1 MDVLRFKHNNDYEI
15 VIRTDSISRS
25 WKRFCSRIDK
35 NGNRNSLTYCRYTST
50 DNGMLE
56 LFNPDEEGVEGFGNL
71 GYGTI
76 WENKPPVLF
85 ETNKYSISIKFPKTD
100 GKPKVKH
107 AKKDVEDFFFYDKDS
122 NGDGCKLTGD
132 VSFLN
137 EPGVFKLEFEYV
149 IDGKRKNEIF
159 TFEIESPKLDTKK
172 DYKIILD
179 SVNREYENIIFR
191 YLSVTYQQFKE
202 KGTANNDQ
210 IWIQVFED
218 IFDDYIKAVNR
229 IINKPHFKTK
239 TYTDYERA
247 DKIKKWTPQM
257 EEKYWEYKQRG
268 NNELERHFFSYK
280 EYSTTINTLENRFVK
295 YTVCK
300 IGRRLFYIINNILK
314 SDKNSEMSVSR
325 RSTLKGYTKKLNNIL
340 NNDFFKTIGR
350 FEGLKQES
358 LILQNRSGYVQVYK
372 DWIKLKRGIGLY
384 IGATNISTLQ
394 IWEIYELWCFI
405 KMKHLIREVLN
416 IDEQDTE
423 HVFDDKNTVL
433 DFFSSSKV
441 EHVVT
446 FIYPEK
452 FNREGD
458 KVTLHY
464 QHTFNRF
471 KDDMH
476 TATTEQ
482 RPDIVLNIHRK
493 DDITLTYLYDA
504 KYRVLDD
511 EKNEGDRMNADYPV
525 PEAINQM
532 HRYRDAIYYGSNYKE
547 HVSKE
552 IIGGYILFPG
562 RGNDE
567 SVSER
572 YFSKSIEKV
581 NIGAFPLIPDSI
593 EKNEGS
599 LLRKHL
605 EKILIKNSKIQQ
617 ITTAK
622 PQRGLYYTTITPN
635 SNDNILIGCV
645 KSKAQKDWIMEHE
658 WYNIR
663 LMVHNHE
670 RPGAQISDINL
681 MLVKHIVLY
690 LYNEEAG
697 HPEYIGCYDIKS
709 NDLAPMFFDNND
721 MQRSEY
727 PDNDND
733 SFFNRYLVYEIDT
746 ENDSC
751 INIDINKMSEYIS
764 KSLDNSKEKGSP
776 ILVTVKDIND
786 MIINA

>member
-1 MDVLRFKHNNDYEI
+1 
-15 VIRTDSISRS
+15 
-25 WKRFCSRIDK
+25 
-35 NGNRNSLTYCRYTST
+35 
-50 DNGMLE
+50 
-56 LFNPDEEGVEGFGNL
+56 
-71 GYGTI
+71 
-76 WENKPPVLF
+76 
-85 ETNKYSISIKFPKTD
+85 
-100 GKPKVKH
+100 
-107 AKKDVEDFFFYDKDS
+107 
-122 NGDGCKLTGD
+122 
-132 VSFLN
+132 
-137 EPGVFKLEFEYV
+137 
-149 IDGKRKNEIF
+149 
-159 TFEIESPKLDTKK
+159 
-172 DYKIILD
+172 
-179 SVNREYENIIFR
+179 
-191 YLSVTYQQFKE
+191 
-202 KGTANNDQ
+202 
-210 IWIQVFED
+210 
-218 IFDDYIKAVNR
+218 
-229 IINKPHFKTK
+229 

-358 LILQNRSGYVQVYK
+358 LILHNRSGYVQVYK